1 MSLDAAF
8 ALHAGRFS
16 LDVTVEAHDE
26 IVVLF
31 GASGAGKSLTL
42 RALAGLV
49 RPTSGRIVLDDE
61 VLFDAAR
68 GIDLSPEARRIGYVV
83 QELALFPHLSVWEN
97 VAFALPGARA
107 DRRRRAEASLA
118 VLGLEGLGDRD
129 PGTLSGGQ
137 RQRVALARV
146 LVRDVRLLLL
156 DDPFSALD
164 DSIRRALRLELR
176 RLQRELGRGAL
187 FVTHDLREAYLLAD
201 RFVVLDAGRVLQAG
215 APDDVFSRPQSRRVA
230 ELLGVRNLYRGQVTA
245 TAPDSVEVEVGP
257 MRWRC
262 GSWVDGLRVGDT
274 VDVAVRSERVV
285 LRRGDRPA
293 WNALEAVIEVEEAYG
308 ANHLLQMRPLAG
320 GPLIEV
326 DMPARPYEVMGV
338 ATQKQWLLELLPSD
352 LHVMP
357 ASRDSVA
364 G

>member
-1 MSLDAAF
+1 MSLQAAF
-8 ALHAGRFS
+8 AARAARFS
-16 LDVTVEAHDE
+16 LDLAIEARDE

-42 RALAGLV
+42 RAIAGLT
-49 RPTSGRIVLDDE
+49 RPTSGRIVLDGE
-61 VLFDAAR
+61 VLFDATG
-68 GIDLSPEARRIGYVV
+68 GIDLPPELRRTGYVV

-97 VAFALPGARA
+97 VAFALPGTRT

-118 VLGLEGLGDRD
+118 ALGLEGVGDRD

-156 DDPFSALD
+156 DEPFSALD
-164 DSIRRALRLELR
+164 DAIRRSLRLELR

-215 APDDVFSRPQSRRVA
+215 TPDDVFSRPQSRRVA
-230 ELLGVRNLYRGQVTA
+230 ELLGVRNLYRGRVVA
-245 TAPDSVEVEVGP
+245 TAPDSLEVEVGRL
-257 MRWRC
+257 RWRC
-262 GSWVDGLRVGDT
+262 ASWVEGLRVGDA

-293 WNALEAVIEVEEAYG
+293 TNALEAMVEVEEAYG
-308 ANHLLQMRPLAG
+308 ANHLLHMRPLGG

-326 DMPARPYEVMGV
+326 DLPARPYEVLGV
-338 ATQKQWLLELLPSD
+338 AMRKQWLLELPPAD
-352 LHVMP
+352 LHVMR
-357 ASRDSVA
+357 ASEDGASV
-364 G
+364 

>member
-8 ALHAGRFS
+8 VLQAGRFS
-16 LDVTVEAHDE
+16 LDVALEARDE

-42 RALAGLV
+42 RAIAGLV
-49 RPTSGRIVLDDE
+49 RPSGGRITLDGD

-68 GIDLSPEARRIGYVV
+68 GIDLPAEHRRVGYVV
-83 QELALFPHLSVWEN
+83 QELALFPHLPVWEN
-97 VAFALPGARA
+97 VAFALPGTRPE
-107 DRRRRAEASLA
+107 RRQRAEASLGA
-118 VLGLEGLGDRD
+118 LGLEGVADRD

-146 LVRDVRLLLL
+146 LVRDARLLLL
-156 DDPFSALD
+156 DEPFSALD

-176 RLQRELGRGAL
+176 RLQRELGRGVI

-201 RFVVLDAGRVLQAG
+201 RLAVLDTGRVLQSG
-215 APDDVFSRPQSRRVA
+215 TPDDVFSRPRSRRVA
-230 ELLGVRNLYRGQVTA
+230 ELLGVRNLYRGIVVA
-245 TAPDSVEVEVGP
+245 TAPDSIEVEVGP

-262 GSWVDGLRVGDT
+262 ASWVDGIRVGDA

-293 WNALEAVIEVEEAYG
+293 LNAIEAVIELEEAYG
-308 ANHLLQMRPLAG
+308 SNHLLHMQPLAG

-326 DMPARPYEVMGV
+326 DLPARPYEVLDV
-338 ATQKQWLLELLPSD
+338 ATRKQWLLELPPPD

-357 ASRDSVA
+357 ATAERVE

>member
-1 MSLDAAF
+1 MSLEAAF
-8 ALHAGRFS
+8 TTCTGRFA
-16 LDVTVEAHDE
+16 LDVAIEAHGE

-42 RALAGLV
+42 RAIAGLV
-49 RPTSGRIVLDDE
+49 RPDRGRITLDGE
-61 VLFDAAR
+61 VLFDAAN
-68 GIDLSPEARRIGYVV
+68 GIDLPPEARRTGYVV

-97 VAFALPGARA
+97 VAFALPGTRA
-107 DRRRRAEASLA
+107 DRRQRAEASLA
-118 VLGLEGLGDRD
+118 ALGLEGAGDRD
-129 PGTLSGGQ
+129 LGTLSGGQ

-156 DDPFSALD
+156 DEPFSALD
-164 DSIRRALRLELR
+164 DAIRRSLRLELR

-215 APDDVFSRPQSRRVA
+215 APDDIFSRPVSGRVA
-230 ELLGVRNLYRGQVTA
+230 ELLGVRNLYRGRVVA
-245 TAPDSVEVEVGP
+245 TAPDSIEVEVGP
-257 MRWRC
+257 LRWRC
-262 GSWVDGLRVGDT
+262 ASWVGVLRVGDT

-293 WNALEAVIEVEEAYG
+293 TNALDAIVEVEEAYG

-326 DMPARPYEVMGV
+326 DMPARPYEVLGV
-338 ATQKQWLLELLPSD
+338 ATRKQWSLELPPQD

-357 ASRDSVA
+357 AAGSVEA
-364 G
+364 